1 MQLFI
6 YENVSKTVQRFR
18 LNHSLTASITIQRMF
33 GNRPKQAKMDR
44 ASTKNGLRMRNIHF
58 PSELYIWKRFV
69 SQAMQLYQVSL
80 FL

>member
-33 GNRPKQAKMDR
+33 SNRPKQAKMDR
-44 ASTKNGLRMRNIHF
+44 AFNKKWTAHAQYTFSK
-58 PSELYIWKRFV
+58 
-69 SQAMQLYQVSL
+69 
-80 FL
+80 